1 MTANE
6 IHIPENWTATVRRGM
21 LHAVSLA
28 HYAMVYTRSMAAN
41 SPIERVR
48 LKGKLDRAE
57 NEIALLR
64 EQLDLIKGRFK

>member
-1 MTANE
+1 MQTDE
-6 IHIPENWTATVRRGM
+6 IPVPENWTATVRRGM

-28 HYAMVYTRSMAAN
+28 HFAMAYTRSMAAN